1 VNTTLWK
8 RSALAVGGA
17 ALLLSATIGFSQ
29 AQTATPTPAA
39 DKQQHREA
47 IIDLA
52 AAKLGL
58 TAEQLTAALKDAHK
72 DLAVKRGGVKI
83 AKLGQHELT
92 VAATALGI
100 ADAKT
105 LRTELAGTTLTAV
118 AAKHSV
124 PAATVAA
131 ALKADVDAQIQA
143 LVTAGK
149 IKADRAAAL
158 KIKAEARVDTF
169 MTREFKVAKTA
180 T

>member
-1 VNTTLWK
+1 MK

-29 AQTATPTPAA
+29 AQTATPTPATA
-39 DKQQHREA
+39 TAKKQHRESV
-47 IIDLA
+47 IDLA

-58 TAEQLTAALKDAHK
+58 TADALSAALKSAHQ
-72 DLAVKRGGVKI
+72 DLGSKQGGVQVG
-83 AKLGQHELT
+83 KLVHAELG

-105 LRTELAGTTLTAV
+105 LRHELAGSTLTAV

-131 ALKADVDAQIQA
+131 ALKADVDARIQA
-143 LVTAGK
+143 LVTAGT

-158 KIKAEARVDTF
+158 KIKADAKVDAF
-169 MTREFKVAKTA
+169 MTREFKAAKTA
-180 T
+180 QP